1 LATGKKRGSGM
12 RNKLCPQCKIH
23 RFYLKNNAGE
33 RLVVI
38 VNQDKEI
45 IPIHQEESLNGF
57 DTSVLYCLG
66 CSWQGSVDRLL

>member
-1 LATGKKRGSGM
+1 M
-12 RNKLCPQCKIH
+12 RKKLCPQCKIH

-45 IPIHQEESLNGF
+45 IPIHDHESLEGF
-57 DTSVLYCLG
+57 DTSILYCLG
-66 CSWQGSVDRLL
+66 CSWQGSVDRLLH

>member
-1 LATGKKRGSGM
+1 M
-12 RNKLCPQCKIH
+12 RDKKLCPQCQIH
-23 RFYLKNNAGE
+23 RFYLKNDAGE

-45 IPIHQEESLNGF
+45 IPIHEYESLEGF

-66 CSWQGSVDRLL
+66 CSWKGTVNNLV